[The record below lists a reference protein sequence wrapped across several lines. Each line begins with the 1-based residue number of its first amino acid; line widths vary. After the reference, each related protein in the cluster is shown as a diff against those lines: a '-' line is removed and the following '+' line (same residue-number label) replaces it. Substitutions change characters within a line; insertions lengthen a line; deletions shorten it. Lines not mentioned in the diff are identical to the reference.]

1 MTQEGPE
8 DAGAVLKAAKSV
20 MRKQLLEIRNALVPN
35 ASRDLA
41 LAQRVALLLS
51 ERSPQC
57 VAFYWPM
64 AGEFDLRDVVA
75 RWLEPAG
82 GRTAALPVVSAP
94 NAPLAFHAWQPDAP
108 MQAGRYQIPIP
119 SRALAVQPDLLL
131 IPCLGF
137 DATRRRLGYG
147 GGFYDRTLAT
157 LAPRPYTAGVAFEA
171 SRVAALPLEAHDVP
185 LDTIVSEVGR
195 Y

>member
-1 MTQEGPE
+1 M
-8 DAGAVLKAAKSV
+8 LKAAKSV
-20 MRKQLLEIRNALVPN
+20 MRKQLLEIRNALAPN
-35 ASRDLA
+35 AARDHA
-41 LAQRVALLLS
+41 LAQRVTLLLN

-64 AGEFDLRDVVA
+64 PGEFDLREVVA
-75 RWLEPAG
+75 RWLEAAS
-82 GRTAALPVVSAP
+82 GRTAALPVIDAP
-94 NAPLAFHAWQPDAP
+94 NAPLVFHAWQPGAP

-119 SRALAVQPDLLL
+119 AQALAVQPDLLL

-171 SRVAALPLEAHDVP
+171 SRISALPLEAHDVP
-185 LDTIVSEVGR
+185 LDTIVSEAGR

>member
-1 MTQEGPE
+1 MRQEAPE
-8 DAGAVLKAAKSV
+8 DAGAMLKAAKSV
-20 MRKQLLEIRNALVPN
+20 MRKQLIEIRNALVPN
-35 ASRDLA
+35 ASRDHA

-75 RWLEPAG
+75 RWLQAAS
-82 GRTAALPVVSAP
+82 GRTAALPVISAP
-94 NAPLAFHAWQPDAP
+94 NAPLAFHAWRPDAP

-119 SRALAVQPDLLL
+119 VQALAVQPDLLL